1 MEIKTVELL
10 LAQTEN
16 GYTAFQLA
24 AENNNVEIIKK
35 MWVLA

>member
-1 MEIKTVELL
+1 MELNTGELL

-24 AENNNVEIIKK
+24 AENNNVGIIKK
-35 MWVLA
+35 MWVWA